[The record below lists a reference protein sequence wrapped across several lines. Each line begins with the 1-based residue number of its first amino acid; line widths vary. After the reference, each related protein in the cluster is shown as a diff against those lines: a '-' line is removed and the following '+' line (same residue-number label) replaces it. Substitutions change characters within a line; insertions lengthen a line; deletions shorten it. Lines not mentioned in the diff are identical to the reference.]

1 MSGPG
6 PGLVAGDTPGPGRAS
21 LHSFSDASAVR
32 AEIEAVHY
40 RPSELE
46 AIARLLLRDRP
57 VKLVAGE
64 WWAYGPDSGTLVYPA
79 HLLHEWS
86 GMRAVGAL
94 VHEVAEAVHAGPDA
108 GKAIYRFATEATRY
122 RVEHGSAVLLLNV
135 VNDFRVNGRYL
146 AQYPGAA
153 PFLRSLYAL
162 GTELHPKNDVRGRR
176 SAERPLSHHLF
187 LDALIGHWVQ
197 GTWPEIERPVH
208 PRAAEPLRKV
218 WPDVARAIEAE
229 TLAECAERLLP
240 LLPIYGQLVA
250 SSREELAAEQRRA
263 RPEDEVEPE
272 PPSAEE
278 EPEEDEWPRSADEAT
293 ELEGREDSGVFFFV
307 REDAPIGAPTAEETE
322 ERAPRPARPAEDGQG
337 EPVEPLP
344 RPSGFDSGPRWAGG
358 VIQRIRRFKPRG
370 GPDYEQFDYVR
381 KVRDLEPLIDATV
394 HGRGGAPGLA
404 QILTLRRFGTADPF
418 RRPRRFRRG
427 DTGDIDED
435 RPENLLIDPAVAF
448 LKGVRQQRQDSLKD
462 FANAILL
469 DVSGSVVQRGYP
481 SRKFDQVVETAVLF
495 IEIHERLK
503 LPYEVIVFSDEPR
516 VMRSFS
522 EIVYDSMRID
532 PSSQYVVK
540 DFSYLVREMYQL
552 DHGETQEARAI
563 QTAVGDIGAQPG
575 LKTILMVTDGISSD
589 RPALVDALLGIEE
602 RNAVRPPRE
611 RLRLLAFGVGLAEGE
626 FKASYEPI
634 VDDAPISCSR
644 GTLVPKIDAL
654 PDIICRAV
662 EERILGEGTDA

>member
-1 MSGPG
+1 MASNSSPG
-6 PGLVAGDTPGPGRAS
+6 PATVEALA
-21 LHSFSDASAVR
+21 
-32 AEIEAVHY
+32 AEIESLRY

-46 AIARLLLRDRP
+46 AIARLLLRDQP
-57 VKLVAGE
+57 VRLVAGD

-86 GMRAVGAL
+86 GVRAVGAL
-94 VHEVAEAVHAGPDA
+94 CHEVAEALYAGPEA
-108 GKAIYRFATEATRY
+108 GKAIYRFATDATRY
-122 RVEHGSAVLLLNV
+122 RIEHGSAVLLLNV
-135 VNDFRVNGRYL
+135 VNDFRVNNRYL
-146 AQYPGAA
+146 RAYPGASL
-153 PFLRSLYAL
+153 FLRSLYAQ
-162 GTELHPKNDVRGRR
+162 GTDLHPKNDVRGRR

-187 LDALIGHWVQ
+187 LDGLIARWIA
-197 GTWPEIERPVH
+197 GTWPDLERPVDGRVTDAVGRGWPGAAH
-208 PRAAEPLRKV
+208 AAEA
-218 WPDVARAIEAE
+218 DSM
-229 TLAECAERLLP
+229 AECAERLTALLP
-240 LLPIYGQLVA
+240 LYGQLVER
-250 SSREELAAEQRRA
+250 SREELAEEQRR
-263 RPEDEVEPE
+263 PPPSELEPE
-272 PPSAEE
+272 PP
-278 EPEEDEWPRSADEAT
+278 PEADEADDDWMPPGAD
-293 ELEGREDSGVFFFV
+293 ELREMEATGGDEGVFFFV
-307 REDAPIGAPTAEETE
+307 REDAPVGGLPVEEAEE
-322 ERAPRPARPAEDGQG
+322 RVPKPPKSADDAESG
-337 EPVEPLP
+337 EPAQPLP
-344 RPSGFDSGPRWAGG
+344 RPSGLDAGPRWAGG

-381 KVRDLEPLIDATV
+381 KVRELEPLIDATV

-404 QILTLRRFGTADPF
+404 QILTLRRFGTADPY

-427 DTGDIDED
+427 DTGDLDED

-503 LPYEVIVFSDEPR
+503 LPYEVIAFSDEPR

-522 EIVYDSMRID
+522 EIAYDSMRID
-532 PSSQYVVK
+532 PSSHYVVK
-540 DFSYLVREMYQL
+540 DFSYLVRDMYAL

-563 QTAVGDIGAQPG
+563 GRAVADIGGQPG

-589 RPALVDALLGIEE
+589 RAALMDALAGIEE

-611 RLRLLAFGVGLAEGE
+611 RLRLLAFGVGLAEVE
-626 FKASYEPI
+626 FKASYEPVI
-634 VDDAPISCSR
+634 DDLPISCSR

-662 EERILGEGTDA
+662 EERILSEGAE

>member
-1 MSGPG
+1 MASGSP
-6 PGLVAGDTPGPGRAS
+6 PVAATVEA
-21 LHSFSDASAVR
+21 LA
-32 AEIEAVHY
+32 AEIESLHY

-46 AIARLLLRDRP
+46 AIARLLLRDQP
-57 VKLVAGE
+57 VRLVAGE

-86 GMRAVGAL
+86 GVRAVGAL
-94 VHEVAEAVHAGPDA
+94 CHEVAEALYAGPEA
-108 GKAIYRFATEATRY
+108 GKAIYRFATDATRY

-135 VNDFRVNGRYL
+135 VNDFRVNNRYL
-146 AQYPGAA
+146 RAYPGASL
-153 PFLRSLYAL
+153 FLRSLYAQ

-187 LDALIGHWVQ
+187 LDGLIARWIAG
-197 GTWPEIERPVH
+197 
-208 PRAAEPLRKV
+208 V
-218 WPDVARAIEAE
+218 WPDVDRSVDGRVADAVRRGWPDAAHAADADSM
-229 TLAECAERLLP
+229 AECAGRLTALLP
-240 LLPIYGQLVA
+240 LYGQLIER
-250 SSREELAAEQRRA
+250 SRQELAEEQRR
-263 RPEDEVEPE
+263 PPPNELEPE
-272 PPSAEE
+272 PPPADE
-278 EPEEDEWPRSADEAT
+278 EPDEDWMPPAADET
-293 ELEGREDSGVFFFV
+293 KDLEPPGGDQGVFFFV
-307 REDAPIGAPTAEETE
+307 REDAPIGALPPEETE
-322 ERAPRPARPAEDGQG
+322 ERAPKPPRSADEAEGREPAQ
-337 EPVEPLP
+337 PLP
-344 RPSGFDSGPRWAGG
+344 RPSGLDAGPRWAGG

-381 KVRDLEPLIDATV
+381 KVRQLEPLIDATV

-404 QILTLRRFGTADPF
+404 QILTLRRFGTADPY

-427 DTGDIDED
+427 DTGDLDED

-503 LPYEVIVFSDEPR
+503 LPYEVIAFSDAPR

-522 EIVYDSMRID
+522 EIAYDSMRID
-532 PSSQYVVK
+532 PSSHYVVK
-540 DFSYLVREMYQL
+540 DFSYLIRDMYAL

-563 QTAVGDIGAQPG
+563 SQAVADIGGQPG
-575 LKTILMVTDGISSD
+575 LKTILIVTDGISSD
-589 RPALVDALLGIEE
+589 RAALVDALVGIEE

-611 RLRLLAFGVGLAEGE
+611 RLRLLAFGVGLAEVE
-626 FKASYEPI
+626 FKASYEPVI
-634 VDDAPISCSR
+634 DDLPISCSR

-662 EERILGEGTDA
+662 EERILSEGAE

>member
-1 MSGPG
+1 M
-6 PGLVAGDTPGPGRAS
+6 AS
-21 LHSFSDASAVR
+21 SSPAAPSDAAALR
-32 AEIEAVHY
+32 AEIEAAHY

-46 AIARLLLRDRP
+46 AIARLLLRDQAVR
-57 VKLVAGE
+57 LVAGE

-86 GMRAVGAL
+86 GTRAVGAL

-122 RVEHGSAVLLLNV
+122 RIEHGSALLLLNV
-135 VNDFRVNGRYL
+135 VNDFRVNRRYL
-146 AQYPGAA
+146 AQYPGAS
-153 PFLRSLYAL
+153 PFLRSLYAQ
-162 GTELHPKNDVRGRR
+162 GTDLHPKNDVRGRR
-176 SAERPLSHHLF
+176 SAERPLSHHVF
-187 LDALIGHWVQ
+187 LDALIGRWVEQ
-197 GTWPEIERPVH
+197 TWPEVERPTD
-208 PRAAEPLRKV
+208 PRAAEPVRRV
-218 WPDVARAIEAE
+218 WADVTHAAEAE
-229 TLAECAERLLP
+229 TMAECAERLRTILP
-240 LLPIYGQLVA
+240 LYGQLVA
-250 SSREELAAEQRRA
+250 RSREELAEEQRRA
-263 RPEDEVEPE
+263 RPEDEAEPE
-272 PPSAEE
+272 PPTDVEE
-278 EPEEDEWPRSADEAT
+278 EEEEDDWPRSDDAA
-293 ELEGREDSGVFFFV
+293 ELAEREDSGVFFFV
-307 REDAPIGAPTAEETE
+307 REDAPVGAPVVEETE
-322 ERAPRPARPAEDGQG
+322 ERAPRPPRAEAEGGAAPA
-337 EPVEPLP
+337 EPLP
-344 RPSGFDSGPRWAGG
+344 RPAGFDSGPRWAGG

-381 KVRDLEPLIDATV
+381 TVRELEPLIDATV

-427 DTGDIDED
+427 DTGDLDED
-435 RPENLLIDPAVAF
+435 RPENLLIDPAIAF

-503 LPYEVIVFSDEPR
+503 LPYEVIAFSDEPR

-522 EIVYDSMRID
+522 EIHYDSQRID

-540 DFSYLVREMYQL
+540 DFSYLVREMYAL
-552 DHGETQEARAI
+552 DHGETQEARAVG
-563 QTAVGDIGAQPG
+563 QAVADISVQPG

-589 RPALVDALLGIEE
+589 RPALVDALLEIEE
-602 RNAVRPPRE
+602 RNGLRAPRE

-626 FKASYEPI
+626 FKASYEPV
-634 VDDAPISCSR
+634 VDEAPISCSH
-644 GTLVPKIDAL
+644 GTLVPKIEAL

-662 EERILGEGTDA
+662 EERILSEGADA